1 MIELARKK
9 ISIGLHVMVRPR
21 AGDFCYSDL
30 ELEVMRRD
38 IQIARDLGADGVVFG
53 LLNPDRTVDVTRT
66 SELVQLAH
74 PMNVTFHR
82 AMEDVIGSASSGF

>member
-53 LLNPDRTVDVTRT
+53 VLHPDRTVDLART
-66 SELVQLAH
+66 SELVQLA
-74 PMNVTFHR
+74 TR
-82 AMEDVIGSASSGF
+82 